1 MYISVLFSKTQ
12 NCAAQSADSMYYVLC
27 TKKLRALDCF
37 LFVSVVFCVDNANVE
52 NFPGTTA
59 MMSVST
65 ESDSTHTSQFSSS
78 TSMDL
83 STTQIQPNSSLS
95 ELSGEP
101 QGLTSGQVI
110 GVAVGS
116 ITVVAA
122 LGT

>member
-1 MYISVLFSKTQ
+1 MI
-12 NCAAQSADSMYYVLC
+12 
-27 TKKLRALDCF
+27 
-37 LFVSVVFCVDNANVE
+37 FCVDNTIVE
-52 NFPGTTA
+52 DVLGTTA

-83 STTQIQPNSSLS
+83 STTQIQPSTVS
-95 ELSGEP
+95 ESSGEP
-101 QGLTSGQVI
+101 QGLTSGQIV

-116 ITVVAA
+116 ITGVAA

>member
-1 MYISVLFSKTQ
+1 MQ
-12 NCAAQSADSMYYVLC
+12 R
-27 TKKLRALDCF
+27 LRCF
-37 LFVSVVFCVDNANVE
+37 CSTRVFCVDNTNVE
-52 NFPGTTA
+52 NFTGTTA

-101 QGLTSGQVI
+101 QGLTSGQVV

-116 ITVVAA
+116 ITGVAA
-122 LGT
+122 LGGGIYAGLKYTGKLGG